1 MKGDVKML
9 TKAQILKA
17 KIITK
22 ISYYQDLKEEIDIMV
37 KKHKNLLNKEV
48 DNKYASII
56 KREEKKRNA
65 AK

>member
-1 MKGDVKML
+1 ML